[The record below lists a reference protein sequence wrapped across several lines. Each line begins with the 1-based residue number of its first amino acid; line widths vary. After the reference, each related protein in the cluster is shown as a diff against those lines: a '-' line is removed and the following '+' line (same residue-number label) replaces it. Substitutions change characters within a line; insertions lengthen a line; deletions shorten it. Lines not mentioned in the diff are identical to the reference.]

1 MKELLHK
8 VRESALAMA
17 LLKTEDKNDALERFA
32 QLIEK
37 RSADLLAANKLDLE
51 EQKGKISEALYSRLK
66 LDESKLKTLAQGCR
80 DLIDLEDLVGKIQF
94 RRELD
99 KGLVLERVVV
109 PIGVIGIIFESRP
122 DVIPQILSLILKSGN
137 AAILKGGVEAAHS
150 NKEFMKLVD
159 ELNREFTFFP
169 REWALLL
176 DTRAQVHEMLK
187 YEKEIDL
194 VIPRG
199 SNEMVRSI
207 RSSTKI
213 PVLGHSDGV
222 CHLYVHENADIKQAV
237 DIAVDAKAQYPSACN
252 SIETLLVDESIS
264 EKFLLDFAKKAEQS
278 KIVLIGCEKTRKI
291 LPQVKVAT
299 EADWSTEYGDLR
311 LSIRVVKNLEDGI
324 DHINTYGSH
333 HTDAILTNNEFVM
346 EIFLNAID
354 SACVFANAST
364 RFADGFR
371 FGFGAEVG
379 ISTEKIHARGPVG
392 LEGLM
397 SYKYKLRGHGQ
408 RVSDYVG
415 PQAKV
420 FTHKMLK
427 I

>member
-8 VRESALAMA
+8 VRESAMAMA

-37 RSADLLAANKLDLE
+37 RSGDLLAANKLDLE
-51 EQKGKISEALYSRLK
+51 EQKGKISDALYSRLK
-66 LDESKLKTLAQGCR
+66 LDESKLRTLAQGCR

-99 KGLVLERVVV
+99 KGLVLERVIV

-137 AAILKGGVEAAHS
+137 AAILKGGVEATHS
-150 NKEFMKLVD
+150 NKAFMKLVE

-169 REWALLL
+169 QEWALLL

-187 YEKEIDL
+187 FEKEIDL

-207 RSSTKI
+207 RSNTKI

-264 EKFLLDFAKKAEQS
+264 EKFLSDFAKKAEQS
-278 KIVLIGCEKTRKI
+278 KIELIGCEKTQKI
-291 LPQVKVAT
+291 LTKVRAAT
-299 EADWSTEYGDLR
+299 ETDWSTEYGDLR
-311 LSIRVVKNLEDGI
+311 LSVRVVKNLEAAI

-346 EIFLNAID
+346 ELFLNAID

-408 RVSDYVG
+408 VVSDYVG
-415 PQAKV
+415 PQAKD